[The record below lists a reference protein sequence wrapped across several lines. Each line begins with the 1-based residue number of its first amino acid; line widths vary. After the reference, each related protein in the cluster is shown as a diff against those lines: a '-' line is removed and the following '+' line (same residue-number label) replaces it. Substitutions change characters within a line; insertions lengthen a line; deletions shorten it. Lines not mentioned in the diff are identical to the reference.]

1 MNAAER
7 FLKYVKIH
15 TTSDETTKVRPST
28 PGQIEFAKMLA
39 CELES
44 IGAEN
49 IRISDGCVYASIGAS
64 EGCENLPAIGLIA
77 HMDTAPDVSGE
88 NVNPQIIES
97 YGGDDITLA
106 NGLVMRVCEYPELAD
121 CKGLDLIVTDGNT
134 LLGSD
139 DKAGVAEIMSA
150 AEKIIKENIPHGKI
164 CIAFTPDEEIGE
176 GADGFDVEG
185 FGAQFAY
192 TVDGGALGE
201 IEYENFNAASASI
214 KITGVNIHP
223 GSAKNKMINASL
235 IAVELASMLPEKMT
249 PAHTEGYEGFFH
261 LTGIN
266 SSEELAEM
274 HYIIRDHD
282 REKFEQK
289 KSMLA
294 DIVRTLNEKYADRIE
309 LCTTDSY
316 YNMRE
321 MVEPHPEIIDRAK
334 SAMTACGVEPRCVP
348 IRGGT
353 DGARLSFMGLPC
365 PNLSTGGYNFHG
377 RFEYI
382 PVQSIEKMVEVLIE
396 IVRA

>member
-1 MNAAER
+1 MSTVER
-7 FLKYVKIH
+7 FLKYVRLH
-15 TTSDETTKVRPST
+15 TTSDETTGVRPST
-28 PGQIEFAKMLA
+28 RGQAVFASLLA
-39 CELES
+39 DELTS

-49 IRISDGCVYASIGAS
+49 VRICDGCVYASISAS
-64 EGCENLPAIGLIA
+64 DNCENLPAIGLIA

-88 NVNPQIIES
+88 NVNPQIIEN
-97 YGGDDITLA
+97 YNGTDITLL
-106 NGLVMRVCEYPELAD
+106 NGLVMHVDEYPELRE
-121 CKGLDLIVTDGNT
+121 CEGLDLIVTDGTT
-134 LLGSD
+134 LLGAD

-150 AEKIIKENIPHGKI
+150 AEKIVKENIPHGKI

-176 GADGFDVEG
+176 GADGFDVDG

-192 TVDGGALGE
+192 TIDGGAIGE

-214 KITGVNIHP
+214 RITGVNIHP
-223 GSAKNKMINASL
+223 GSAKNKMINAAL
-235 IAVELASMLPEKMT
+235 IAVELASSLPEDMT

-261 LTGIN
+261 LTGMN
-266 SSEELAEM
+266 ASEELAEM

-282 REKFEQK
+282 RQKFEQK
-289 KSMLA
+289 KVLLGE
-294 DIVRTLNEKYADRIE
+294 IVARLNEKYRDRIE
-309 LCTTDSY
+309 LRITDSY

-321 MVEPHPEIIDRAK
+321 KIEPHPEIIDRAK
-334 SAMTACGVEPRCVP
+334 SAMIACSVEPRCIP

-382 PVQSIEKMVEVLIE
+382 PVQSIDKMVDVIIE
-396 IVRA
+396 LVRA